1 MPNKLSHL
9 WQELKRRKLLPFL
22 IGYVAACF
30 AIIEF
35 FLNASETFSVPGK
48 TIKLLY
54 LLSAFGVPVV
64 ILLPWFINRKNPEAI
79 ADESDA
85 EELTSTS
92 DKPAIQEKSIIVLPF
107 ENISPD
113 PDQEY
118 FSDGLT
124 EEIIN
129 DLSYINDVLVI
140 SRSSAMTF
148 KGTKKKIIEITKEVN
163 VRYALEGSVRKDGN
177 NLRITAQLIDAF
189 TDTHLWAEK
198 YNGTLDNIFEIQ
210 EKVSHSIVK
219 SLQLTLSP
227 QENLVIEMPP
237 MDNVYAYECYLKAN
251 QEIYRFTKESLDL
264 AIQLIQ
270 NGLDIVGENELLY
283 EAMGNAHIQ
292 YVNFSVSSDESHL
305 KDADEWINKLLRL
318 NPDSSKGHYLDGLLQ
333 WKKSNWREGFRRLQK
348 SLALDPDNPRPREY
362 LVYLSAIAGKGMA
375 SRSFLPKLLEID
387 PLTPLFQAFPGW
399 IDYMEGNL
407 QDAIGPMRKMYR
419 MDPDNPV
426 YGVIY
431 ANYLTR
437 INQFDEAFTI
447 IDKHSSKSLGTN
459 LVNVALFRKFA
470 LAGRQEEALN
480 TVTDES
486 NEAMKWDEQFSW
498 EMAANYALI
507 EHPQEALDWLE
518 NAVNRGFVNYPFLNE
533 YDPLLKSIRSE
544 SRFKTLME
552 RVKYEWESFEI
563 Q

>member
-1 MPNKLSHL
+1 MPNKLSQF
-9 WQELKRRKLLPFL
+9 WQELKRRKVLPFL